1 MGLAASQARFLCITA
16 RKADCEYKSTEL
28 AQQKLEITNQLS
40 DISTE
45 YSNAMNATKLV
56 WSNDSVTGDF
66 ALSYGLLM
74 MPSAANDYNPY
85 MITTSSGAIVLNSEY
100 AAAAKAAGISKAGGA
115 GSQAQRDKF
124 IQALV
129 PGGIVTQETADSI
142 TRFDFDAVK
151 NDDNTISF
159 TNSSTVSSGGGVD
172 WNPAAGMGAEPLNK
186 STVSAMTLSDMILSE
201 AIGQK
206 QIDWGQIVVGEGEV
220 TNIEYQDELNR
231 LYKLLNTAQSGDA
244 NSDIINQLNRD
255 LSSKKAERSA
265 LDTSDTTNLEKVNNE
280 IEKLEWFIKY
290 AELYMDGQYQGS
302 NFVDSN
308 GNPITTEK
316 ILNSDGTPKKDSN
329 DNEILLSV
337 STFFTDL
344 TEYLQNKYDT
354 YKNTTT
360 SPVSVTDGYGSNFNI
375 SENSL
380 DAAKYSI
387 VQNGVINHYAAEIE
401 DMSIG
406 DILSGNIVLMS
417 SNQSNVASF
426 REDIIKLFDSIAAV
440 FGYSESEDLTGQ
452 GLNVDEASAAA
463 LKFAY
468 NMVLKT
474 YLSANNTP
482 ADSGSRYSNK
492 SMTDNSAYQNAVNYN
507 RIGTDSKNKYYAVSL
522 SNMLSSFL
530 TYYENALTGA
540 DSSYVVGASPETSV
554 YVTDNSGYYY
564 IVQDDEDAVT
574 SVVDKSAD
582 FYDELYNNILEHGWR
597 EDAAIDD
604 SEYLESAIKDGRYSM
619 SSLNND
625 GYYYQTRYNETGY
638 IVEVSDTDAIARAE
652 AEFTSKKAELT
663 YKEDSI
669 DLKTKQLDAEI
680 SSLTTEYDT
689 VKSLISKSIEKTF
702 TMFSS

>member
-56 WSNDSVTGDF
+56 WSNDAVEGDF
-66 ALSYGLLM
+66 GLTYGLMM

-85 MITTSSGAIVLNSEY
+85 MITTPSGAIVLNNEF

-129 PGGIVTQETADSI
+129 PGGIITQDTANAI
-142 TRFDFDAVK
+142 TKYDFKAEL
-151 NDDNTISF
+151 NSNTNAIEF
-159 TNSSTVSSGGGVD
+159 TNASTVNPRGGIE
-172 WNPAAGMGAEPLNK
+172 WNPSAGMGAEPLNK
-186 STVSAMTLSDMILSE
+186 STVSAMTLSDLILSE
-201 AIGQK
+201 SIGQK
-206 QIDWGQIVVGEGEV
+206 QIDWGQLAVADDQM
-220 TNIEYQDELNR
+220 TNVEYQNELAR
-231 LYKLLNTAQSGDA
+231 LSELTNTASKKEI
-244 NSDIINQLNRD
+244 NNDIINQLKRD
-255 LSSKKAERSA
+255 LKNLENDKAGLDPSASDYNNKLTDINDQINQMEELIENAQKIMDGEYEGDFIKVDDGSGNLVVPATGGTKVSDVYQAVLEQMILDYNEHEGTSSTMLKAE
-265 LDTSDTTNLEKVNNE
+265 
-280 IEKLEWFIKY
+280 
-290 AELYMDGQYQGS
+290 
-302 NFVDSN
+302 
-308 GNPITTEK
+308 
-316 ILNSDGTPKKDSN
+316 
-329 DNEILLSV
+329 
-337 STFFTDL
+337 
-344 TEYLQNKYDT
+344 
-354 YKNTTT
+354 
-360 SPVSVTDGYGSNFNI
+360 DGYGGKFNV
-375 SENSL
+375 SSNSL
-380 DAAKYSI
+380 SDAQYT
-387 VQNGVINHYAAEIE
+387 VVHNGVINHYAAEIE
-401 DMSIG
+401 QMTIG
-406 DILSGNIVLMS
+406 DILSGNVVLMTNS
-417 SNQSNVASF
+417 GTTTEF
-426 REDIIKLFDSIAAV
+426 RDQIIKLLDSIVAV
-440 FGYSESEDLTGQ
+440 FGYSKDEDLTGQ
-452 GLNVDEASAAA
+452 GLNVDEASAEA
-463 LKFAY
+463 LEFAY
-468 NMVLKT
+468 NMILRT
-474 YLSANNTP
+474 YLNPNNSP
-482 ADSGSRYSNK
+482 ADIGSRDSKNA
-492 SMTDNSAYQNAVNYN
+492 MTDNSAYQNAVNYN
-507 RIGTDSKNKYYAVSL
+507 RIGSAKGYLGVSL
-522 SNMLSSFL
+522 TNMISSFL
-530 TYYENALTGA
+530 TYYDNALMGI

-564 IVQDDEDAVT
+564 IAQDDPNAVT

-652 AEFTSKKAELT
+652 AEFTSKKADLT

-680 SSLTTEYDT
+680 SSLSTEYDT
-689 VKSLISKSIEKTF
+689 VKNLISKSIEKTF